1 MAEVLCLRP
10 KADFEAVGVTPPEGL
25 SVEYRGPNDDD
36 IADLL
41 KNAQALVIPAVGP
54 KIPSEMLR
62 GTALKLVQVTGAGLD
77 RVEQSVLAE
86 EGIALANVPGGS
98 NAALAEYVVANALSL
113 LRGFHGAGVALR
125 AGDYAAHRKRMVDA
139 VLRGLGGLTVGI
151 VGMGTIGRAV
161 AERCRAMGA
170 EIAYFDTA
178 EPDGVDGQAMELDTL
193 MSEADV
199 VTLHVP
205 LLDATRGLID
215 ARRLALMKPGAVLIN
230 AARGG
235 VVDEGALADAL
246 MEGRIGGAAVDVYE
260 TEPPDADNPLLSVAG
275 EAASRLILTPH
286 IAGVSLQASRYL
298 FEEAWR
304 NVVRVLIYGERPKN
318 RVQV

>member
-1 MAEVLCLRP
+1 
-10 KADFEAVGVTPPEGL
+10 
-25 SVEYRGPNDDD
+25 
-36 IADLL
+36 
-41 KNAQALVIPAVGP
+41 
-54 KIPSEMLR
+54 
-62 GTALKLVQVTGAGLD
+62 
-77 RVEQSVLAE
+77 
-86 EGIALANVPGGS
+86 
-98 NAALAEYVVANALSL
+98 
-113 LRGFHGAGVALR
+113 
-125 AGDYAAHRKRMVDA
+125 
-139 VLRGLGGLTVGI
+139 
-151 VGMGTIGRAV
+151 
-161 AERCRAMGA
+161 MGA